1 MFLFKKNDSIGKYVV
16 VFPHKEGNYA
26 QTYRVKDENGKVK
39 FLKLIFMEKLD
50 VYQYDKDGQVIE
62 VELASSLNHM
72 NLCSFVDSGKLE
84 RDGHQLLYVVT
95 EYVRGENLNDRL
107 YRSGTLSPMEIR
119 QVMSALLSAIT
130 FIHTLDRP
138 VIHNEI
144 TVENIMLDTVGN
156 LNNLKLIDFGAA
168 RYADLKPDTNSWHG
182 QNLYYVASE
191 RFFGDGSVRSDLFSV
206 GVVLYKLI
214 FGIMPWE
221 VNLAGLTLQ
230 EQVQAIVEKRN
241 EPLAMPNIQIM
252 EMDNDLLKVMVKALA
267 PNPNQRF
274 ASAKDFL
281 DAIEGKIEIGTP
293 PIPITPVNK
302 AKEKSEIQP
311 KHGNGF
317 ADVAGMSEIKSIMQK
332 KIINILKNP
341 QKAERLR
348 IQIPN
353 GMLLYGPP
361 GCGKSFIA
369 EKFAEE
375 AGYNYVLIKSSD
387 LASIYVHGSQEKIG
401 ALFEDARKNAPTI
414 LNFDEFEALVPN
426 RSNINN
432 ASESGEVNEF
442 LSQLNNCG
450 RDRIFVIATS
460 NRPDLIDPAVLR
472 KGRMDMVIYIPV
484 PNKDARK
491 GIFEIQMKD
500 RPTSGEIDYDHL
512 SAMTENYVAS
522 DIAYIVNDAA
532 IRAFEDDANITQALL
547 EDVINENNPSI
558 SREVLDQYVRMRDKI
573 EKCQEEKPT
582 IGFVISDASKK
593 TNSTN

>member
-1 MFLFKKNDSIGKYVV
+1 MFLFKKNDNIGKYVV
-16 VFPHKEGNYA
+16 VFPHKEGSYA

-39 FLKLIFMEKLD
+39 FLKLIFMEELE
-50 VYQYDKDGQVIE
+50 VYQYDKDGQVNE

-95 EYVRGENLNDRL
+95 EYVKGENLNDRL
-107 YRSGTLSPMEIR
+107 YRGGTLSPMEIR
-119 QVMSALLSAIT
+119 QVMSALLSAIN

-144 TVENIMLDTVGN
+144 TVENILLDTVGN

-168 RYADLKPDTNSWHG
+168 RYADLKPDTESWHG
-182 QNLYYVASE
+182 QNLYYVAPE
-191 RFFGDGSVRSDLFSV
+191 RFFGDGSVRSDLFSA

-221 VNLAGLTLQ
+221 TNLAGLTLQ

-241 EPLAMPNIQIM
+241 GPLSLPNIQIM
-252 EMDNDLLKVMVKALA
+252 EMDNDLLKIMVKALA
-267 PNPNQRF
+267 PDSKQRF
-274 ASAKDFL
+274 ASAQEFL
-281 DAIEGKIEIGTP
+281 DAIERKIEIDAP
-293 PIPITPVNK
+293 PISMTRVNQTE
-302 AKEKSEIQP
+302 EKSKMQP

-332 KIINILKNP
+332 KIINILKDP
-341 QKAERLR
+341 QKAERFK

-375 AGYNYVLIKSSD
+375 AGYNYVFIKSSD

-401 ALFEDARKNAPTI
+401 ALFEEARKNAPTI

-426 RSNINN
+426 RSKINN
-432 ASESGEVNEF
+432 SSESGEVNEF
-442 LSQLNNCG
+442 LSQMNNCG
-450 RDRIFVIATS
+450 KDRIFIIASS
-460 NRPDLIDPAVLR
+460 NRPDLIDPAILR
-472 KGRMDMVIYIPV
+472 KGRMDKIIYIPV
-484 PNKDARK
+484 PDKEARQ
-491 GIFEIQMKD
+491 GIFEIHMKD
-500 RPTSGEIDYDHL
+500 RPASGDIDYSRLAD
-512 SAMTENYVAS
+512 MTENFVAS

-532 IRAFEDDANITQALL
+532 TRAFEDDVDITQSLL
-547 EDVINENNPSI
+547 EEVISENNPSV
-558 SREVLDQYVRMRDKI
+558 SSNDLKAYEEMRKKM
-573 EKCQEEKPT
+573 EEPGVKQERPR
-582 IGFVISDASKK
+582 IGFVQ
-593 TNSTN
+593 N

>member
-1 MFLFKKNDSIGKYVV
+1 MFLFKKNDNIGKYVV
-16 VFPHKEGNYA
+16 VFPHKEGSYA

-39 FLKLIFMEKLD
+39 FLKLIFMEELE

-95 EYVRGENLNDRL
+95 EYVKGENLNDRL
-107 YRSGTLSPMEIR
+107 YRGGTLSPMEIR
-119 QVMSALLSAIT
+119 QVMSALLSAIN
-130 FIHTLDRP
+130 FIHTLERP

-168 RYADLKPDTNSWHG
+168 RYADLKPDTKSWHG

-191 RFFGDGSVRSDLFSV
+191 RFFGDGCVRSDLFSA

-221 VNLAGLTLQ
+221 ANLAGLTLQ

-241 EPLAMPNIQIM
+241 GPLSLPNIQIM
-252 EMDNDLLKVMVKALA
+252 EIDNDLLKVMVKALA

-274 ASAKDFL
+274 ASAKEFL
-281 DAIEGKIEIGTP
+281 DAIERKIEIDAP
-293 PIPITPVNK
+293 PISMTRVNQTE
-302 AKEKSEIQP
+302 EKSKIQP
-311 KHGNGF
+311 KRGNGF
-317 ADVAGMSEIKSIMQK
+317 ADVAGMNEIKSIMQK

-341 QKAERLR
+341 QKAERFK

-375 AGYNYVLIKSSD
+375 AGYNYVFVKSSD

-401 ALFEDARKNAPTI
+401 ALFDEARKNAPTI

-426 RSNINN
+426 RSKINN
-432 ASESGEVNEF
+432 SSESGEVNEF
-442 LSQLNNCG
+442 LSQMNNCG
-450 RDRIFVIATS
+450 KDRIFVIASS
-460 NRPDLIDPAVLR
+460 NRPDLIDPAILR
-472 KGRMDMVIYIPV
+472 KGRMDKVIFIPV
-484 PNKDARK
+484 PDKEARQ
-491 GIFEIQMKD
+491 GIFKIHMKD
-500 RPTSGEIDYDHL
+500 RPASDDIDYARL
-512 SAMTENYVAS
+512 AEMTENFVAS

-532 IRAFEDDANITQALL
+532 TRAFEDDVDITQSLL
-547 EDVINENNPSI
+547 EEVIKENNPSV
-558 SREVLDQYVRMRDKI
+558 SSSDLQSYEQMRKKM
-573 EKCQEEKPT
+573 ESSGVEPERRR
-582 IGFVISDASKK
+582 IGFVQ
-593 TNSTN
+593 

>member
-1 MFLFKKNDSIGKYVV
+1 MFLFKKNDRIGKYVV
-16 VFPHKEGNYA
+16 VFPHKEGSYA
-26 QTYRVKDENGKVK
+26 QTYRVKDEYGKVK
-39 FLKLIFMEKLD
+39 FLKLIFMEELE

-84 RDGHQLLYVVT
+84 RDGHQLLYIVT
-95 EYVRGENLNDRL
+95 EYVKGENLNDRL
-107 YRSGTLSPMEIR
+107 YRGGSLSPMEIR
-119 QVMSALLSAIT
+119 QVMSALLSAIN

-168 RYADLKPDTNSWHG
+168 RYADLKPDTKSWHG

-191 RFFGDGSVRSDLFSV
+191 RFFGDGSTRSDLFSA

-221 VNLAGLTLQ
+221 TNIAGMTLQ

-241 EPLAMPNIQIM
+241 GPLALPNIQIL

-267 PNPNQRF
+267 PDPNQRF
-274 ASAKDFL
+274 ATAQEFL
-281 DAIEGKIEIGTP
+281 DAIERKIEIDAP
-293 PIPITPVNK
+293 PISMTRVNQTE
-302 AKEKSEIQP
+302 EKSKMQP
-311 KHGNGF
+311 KQGNGF

-332 KIINILKNP
+332 KIINILKDP
-341 QKAERLR
+341 QKAERFK

-375 AGYNYVLIKSSD
+375 AGYNYVFIKSSD

-401 ALFEDARKNAPTI
+401 ALFEEARKNAPTI

-426 RSNINN
+426 RSKINN
-432 ASESGEVNEF
+432 SSESGEVNEF
-442 LSQLNNCG
+442 LSQMNNCG
-450 RDRIFVIATS
+450 KDRIFIIASS
-460 NRPDLIDPAVLR
+460 NRPDLIDPAILR
-472 KGRMDMVIYIPV
+472 KGRMDKVIFIPV
-484 PNKDARK
+484 PDKEARQ
-491 GIFEIQMKD
+491 GIFEIHMKD
-500 RPTSGEIDYDHL
+500 RPASSDIDYARL
-512 SAMTENYVAS
+512 AELTENFVAS

-532 IRAFEDDANITQALL
+532 TRAFEDDVDITQSLL
-547 EDVINENNPSI
+547 EEVIKENNPSV
-558 SREVLDQYVRMRDKI
+558 SPSELKSYEEMRK
-573 EKCQEEKPT
+573 KMEEPGVKEERRR
-582 IGFVISDASKK
+582 IGFVQ
-593 TNSTN
+593 N

>member
-1 MFLFKKNDSIGKYVV
+1 MFLFKKNDNIGKYVV
-16 VFPHKEGNYA
+16 VFPHKEGCYA

-39 FLKLIFMEKLD
+39 FLKLIFMEELE

-95 EYVRGENLNDRL
+95 EYVKGENLNDRL
-107 YRSGTLSPMEIR
+107 YRGGTLSPMEIR
-119 QVMSALLSAIT
+119 QVMSALLSAIN
-130 FIHTLDRP
+130 FIHTLERP

-168 RYADLKPDTNSWHG
+168 RYADLKPDSKSWHG

-191 RFFGDGSVRSDLFSV
+191 RFFGDGSVSSDLFSA

-221 VNLAGLTLQ
+221 ANLAGLTLQ

-241 EPLAMPNIQIM
+241 GPLSLPNIQIM

-267 PNPNQRF
+267 PDPNQRF
-274 ASAKDFL
+274 ASAKEFL
-281 DAIEGKIEIGTP
+281 DAIERKIEIDAP
-293 PIPITPVNK
+293 PISMTRVNQTE
-302 AKEKSEIQP
+302 EKSKIQP

-317 ADVAGMSEIKSIMQK
+317 ADVAGMNEIKSIMQK
-332 KIINILKNP
+332 KIINILKDP
-341 QKAERLR
+341 QKAERFK

-375 AGYNYVLIKSSD
+375 AGYNYVFVKSSD

-401 ALFEDARKNAPTI
+401 ALFDEARKNAPTI

-426 RSNINN
+426 RSKINN
-432 ASESGEVNEF
+432 SSESGEVNEF
-442 LSQLNNCG
+442 LSQMNNCG
-450 RDRIFVIATS
+450 KDRIFVIASS
-460 NRPDLIDPAVLR
+460 NRPDLIDPAILR
-472 KGRMDMVIYIPV
+472 KGRMDKVIFIPV
-484 PNKDARK
+484 PDKEARQ
-491 GIFEIQMKD
+491 GIFKIHMKD
-500 RPTSGEIDYDHL
+500 RPASDDIDYVRL
-512 SAMTENYVAS
+512 AEMTENFVAS

-532 IRAFEDDANITQALL
+532 TRAFEDDVDITQSLL
-547 EDVINENNPSI
+547 EEVIKENNPSV
-558 SREVLDQYVRMRDKI
+558 SSSDLKFYEQMRKKM
-573 EKCQEEKPT
+573 ESSGVETERRR
-582 IGFVISDASKK
+582 IGFVQ
-593 TNSTN
+593 

>member
-1 MFLFKKNDSIGKYVV
+1 MFLFKKNDNIGKYVV
-16 VFPHKEGNYA
+16 VFPHKEGSYA

-39 FLKLIFMEKLD
+39 FLKLIFMEELE

-95 EYVRGENLNDRL
+95 EYVKGENLNDRL
-107 YRSGTLSPMEIR
+107 YRGGILSPMEIR
-119 QVMSALLSAIT
+119 QVMSALLSAIN
-130 FIHTLDRP
+130 FIHTLERP

-168 RYADLKPDTNSWHG
+168 RYADLKPDTKSWHG

-191 RFFGDGSVRSDLFSV
+191 RFFGDGSVHSDLFSA

-221 VNLAGLTLQ
+221 ANLAGLTMQ

-241 EPLAMPNIQIM
+241 GPLSLPNIQIM
-252 EMDNDLLKVMVKALA
+252 EIDNDLLKVMVKALA
-267 PNPNQRF
+267 PDPNQRF
-274 ASAKDFL
+274 ASAKEFL
-281 DAIEGKIEIGTP
+281 DAIEHKIEIDAP
-293 PIPITPVNK
+293 PISMTRVNQTE
-302 AKEKSEIQP
+302 EKSKIQP
-311 KHGNGF
+311 KRGNGF
-317 ADVAGMSEIKSIMQK
+317 ADVAGMNEIKSIMQK
-332 KIINILKNP
+332 KIINILKDP
-341 QKAERLR
+341 QKAERFK

-375 AGYNYVLIKSSD
+375 AGYNYVFVKSSD

-401 ALFEDARKNAPTI
+401 ALFDEARKNAPTI

-426 RSNINN
+426 RSKINN
-432 ASESGEVNEF
+432 SSESGEVNEF
-442 LSQLNNCG
+442 LSQMNNCG
-450 RDRIFVIATS
+450 KDRIFVIASS
-460 NRPDLIDPAVLR
+460 NRPDLIDPAILR
-472 KGRMDMVIYIPV
+472 KGRMDKVIFIPV
-484 PNKDARK
+484 PDKEARQ
-491 GIFEIQMKD
+491 GIFKIHMKD
-500 RPTSGEIDYDHL
+500 RPASDDIDYARL
-512 SAMTENYVAS
+512 AEMTENFVAS

-532 IRAFEDDANITQALL
+532 TRAFEDDVDITQSLL
-547 EDVINENNPSI
+547 EEVIKENNPSV
-558 SREVLDQYVRMRDKI
+558 SSSDLQSYEQMRKKM
-573 EKCQEEKPT
+573 ESSGVEPERRR
-582 IGFVISDASKK
+582 IGFVQ
-593 TNSTN
+593 

>member
-1 MFLFKKNDSIGKYVV
+1 MFLFKKNDNIGKYVV
-16 VFPHKEGNYA
+16 VFPHKEGSYA

-39 FLKLIFMEKLD
+39 FLKLIFMEELE

-95 EYVRGENLNDRL
+95 EYVKGENLNDRL
-107 YRSGTLSPMEIR
+107 YRGGILSPMEIR
-119 QVMSALLSAIT
+119 QIMSALLSAIN
-130 FIHTLDRP
+130 FIHTLERP

-168 RYADLKPDTNSWHG
+168 RYADLKPDTKSWHS
-182 QNLYYVASE
+182 QNLYYVSSE
-191 RFFGDGSVRSDLFSV
+191 RFFGDGSVRSDLFSA

-221 VNLAGLTLQ
+221 ANLAGLTLQ
-230 EQVQAIVEKRN
+230 EQVQAIVEKRKG
-241 EPLAMPNIQIM
+241 PLALPNIQIM
-252 EMDNDLLKVMVKALA
+252 EMDNDLLKIMVKALA
-267 PNPNQRF
+267 PDPNQRF
-274 ASAKDFL
+274 ASAKEFL
-281 DAIEGKIEIGTP
+281 DAIERKIEIDAP
-293 PIPITPVNK
+293 PISMTRVNQTE
-302 AKEKSEIQP
+302 EKSKIQP

-332 KIINILKNP
+332 KIINVLKDP
-341 QKAERLR
+341 QKAERFK

-375 AGYNYVLIKSSD
+375 AGYNYVFVKSSD

-401 ALFEDARKNAPTI
+401 ALFDEARKNAPTI

-426 RSNINN
+426 RSKINN
-432 ASESGEVNEF
+432 SSESGEVNEF
-442 LSQLNNCG
+442 LSQMNNCG
-450 RDRIFVIATS
+450 KDRIFVIASS
-460 NRPDLIDPAVLR
+460 NRPDLIDPAILR
-472 KGRMDMVIYIPV
+472 KGRMDNVIYIPV
-484 PNKDARK
+484 PDKEARQ
-491 GIFEIQMKD
+491 GIFIIHMKD
-500 RPTSGEIDYDHL
+500 RPASDDIDYVRL
-512 SAMTENYVAS
+512 AEMTENFVAS

-532 IRAFEDDANITQALL
+532 TRAFEDDVDITQSLL
-547 EDVINENNPSI
+547 EEVIKENNPSV
-558 SREVLDQYVRMRDKI
+558 STSDLQSYEQMRKKM
-573 EKCQEEKPT
+573 ESSCVEPQRRR
-582 IGFVISDASKK
+582 IGFVQ
-593 TNSTN
+593 

>member
-16 VFPHKEGNYA
+16 VFPHKEGSYA
-26 QTYRVKDENGKVK
+26 QTYRVKDEYGKVK
-39 FLKLIFMEKLD
+39 FLKLIFMEELE

-95 EYVRGENLNDRL
+95 EYVKGENLNDRL
-107 YRSGTLSPMEIR
+107 YRGGTLSPMEIR
-119 QVMSALLSAIT
+119 QVMSALLSAIN
-130 FIHTLDRP
+130 FIHTLERP

-168 RYADLKPDTNSWHG
+168 RYADLKPDTKSWHG

-191 RFFGDGSVRSDLFSV
+191 RFFGDGSVGSDLFSA

-221 VNLAGLTLQ
+221 TNLAGLTLQ

-241 EPLAMPNIQIM
+241 GPLSLPNIQIM
-252 EMDNDLLKVMVKALA
+252 EMDNDLLKIMVKALA
-267 PNPNQRF
+267 PDPNQRF
-274 ASAKDFL
+274 ASAKEFL
-281 DAIEGKIEIGTP
+281 DAIERKTEIDAP
-293 PIPITPVNK
+293 PISMTRVNQTE
-302 AKEKSEIQP
+302 EKSKIQP

-317 ADVAGMSEIKSIMQK
+317 ADVAGMNEIKSIMQK
-332 KIINILKNP
+332 KIINILKDP
-341 QKAERLR
+341 QKAERFK

-375 AGYNYVLIKSSD
+375 AGYNYVFVKSSD

-401 ALFEDARKNAPTI
+401 ALFDEARKNAPTI

-426 RSNINN
+426 RSKINN
-432 ASESGEVNEF
+432 SSESGEVNEF
-442 LSQLNNCG
+442 LSQMNNCG
-450 RDRIFVIATS
+450 KDRIFVIASS
-460 NRPDLIDPAVLR
+460 NRPDLIDPAILR
-472 KGRMDMVIYIPV
+472 KGRMDKVIFIPV
-484 PNKDARK
+484 PDKEARQ
-491 GIFEIQMKD
+491 GIFEIHMKD
-500 RPTSGEIDYDHL
+500 RPASDDIDYSRL
-512 SAMTENYVAS
+512 AEMTENFVAS

-532 IRAFEDDANITQALL
+532 TRAFEDDVEITQALL
-547 EDVINENNPSI
+547 EEVIKENNPSV
-558 SREVLDQYVRMRDKI
+558 SSSDLQSYEQMRKKM
-573 EKCQEEKPT
+573 ESSGVEPLRRR
-582 IGFVISDASKK
+582 IGFVQ
-593 TNSTN
+593 N

>member
-16 VFPHKEGNYA
+16 VFPHKEGSYA
-26 QTYRVKDENGKVK
+26 QTYRVKDEYGKVK
-39 FLKLIFMEKLD
+39 FLKLIFMEELE

-84 RDGHQLLYVVT
+84 KDGHQLLYIVT
-95 EYVRGENLNDRL
+95 EYVKGENLNDRL
-107 YRSGTLSPMEIR
+107 YRGGSLSPMEIR
-119 QVMSALLSAIT
+119 QVMSALLSAIN

-168 RYADLKPDTNSWHG
+168 RYADLKPDTKSWHG

-191 RFFGDGSVRSDLFSV
+191 RFFGDGSTRSDLFSA

-221 VNLAGLTLQ
+221 TNIAGMTLQ

-241 EPLAMPNIQIM
+241 GPLALPNIQIL
-252 EMDNDLLKVMVKALA
+252 EMDNNLLKVMVKALA
-267 PNPNQRF
+267 PDPNQRF
-274 ASAKDFL
+274 ATAQEFL
-281 DAIEGKIEIGTP
+281 DAIERKIEIDAP
-293 PIPITPVNK
+293 PISMTRVNQTE
-302 AKEKSEIQP
+302 EKSKMQP
-311 KHGNGF
+311 KQGNGF
-317 ADVAGMSEIKSIMQK
+317 ADVAGMSEIKAIMQK
-332 KIINILKNP
+332 KIINILKDP
-341 QKAERLR
+341 QKAERFK

-375 AGYNYVLIKSSD
+375 AGYNYVFIKSSD

-401 ALFEDARKNAPTI
+401 ALFEEARKNAPTI

-426 RSNINN
+426 RSKINN
-432 ASESGEVNEF
+432 SSESGEVNEF
-442 LSQLNNCG
+442 LSQMNNCG
-450 RDRIFVIATS
+450 KDRIFIIASS
-460 NRPDLIDPAVLR
+460 NRPDLIDPAILR
-472 KGRMDMVIYIPV
+472 KGRMDKVIFIPV
-484 PNKDARK
+484 PDKEARM
-491 GIFEIQMKD
+491 GIFEIHMKD
-500 RPTSGEIDYDHL
+500 RPASGDIDYARL
-512 SAMTENYVAS
+512 AELTENFVAS

-532 IRAFEDDANITQALL
+532 TRAFEDDVDITQSLL
-547 EDVINENNPSI
+547 EEVIKENNPSV
-558 SREVLDQYVRMRDKI
+558 SSSDLKSYEQMRKKM
-573 EKCQEEKPT
+573 ESSGVEPERRR
-582 IGFVISDASKK
+582 IGFVQ
-593 TNSTN
+593 

>member
-1 MFLFKKNDSIGKYVV
+1 MFLFKKNDNIGKYVV
-16 VFPHKEGNYA
+16 VFPHKEGSYA

-39 FLKLIFMEKLD
+39 FLKLIFMEELE

-95 EYVRGENLNDRL
+95 EYVKGENLNDRL
-107 YRSGTLSPMEIR
+107 YRGGTLSLMEIR
-119 QVMSALLSAIT
+119 QVMSALLSAIN
-130 FIHTLDRP
+130 FIHTLERP

-168 RYADLKPDTNSWHG
+168 RYADLKPDTKSWHG

-191 RFFGDGSVRSDLFSV
+191 RFIGDGSVRSDLFSA

-221 VNLAGLTLQ
+221 ANLAGLTLQ

-241 EPLAMPNIQIM
+241 GPLSLPNIQIM
-252 EMDNDLLKVMVKALA
+252 EIDNDLLKVMVKALA
-267 PNPNQRF
+267 PDPNQRF
-274 ASAKDFL
+274 ASAKEFL
-281 DAIEGKIEIGTP
+281 DAIERKIEIDAP
-293 PIPITPVNK
+293 PISMTRVNQTE
-302 AKEKSEIQP
+302 EKSKIQP
-311 KHGNGF
+311 KRGNGF
-317 ADVAGMSEIKSIMQK
+317 ADVAGMNEIKSIMQK

-341 QKAERLR
+341 QKAERFK

-375 AGYNYVLIKSSD
+375 AGYNYVFVKSSD

-401 ALFEDARKNAPTI
+401 ALFDEARKNAPTI

-426 RSNINN
+426 RSKINN
-432 ASESGEVNEF
+432 SSESGEVNEF
-442 LSQLNNCG
+442 LSQMNNCG
-450 RDRIFVIATS
+450 KDRIFVIASS
-460 NRPDLIDPAVLR
+460 NRPDLIDPAILR
-472 KGRMDMVIYIPV
+472 KGRMDKVIFIPV
-484 PNKDARK
+484 PDKEARQ
-491 GIFEIQMKD
+491 GIFKIHMKD
-500 RPTSGEIDYDHL
+500 RPASDDIDYARL
-512 SAMTENYVAS
+512 AEMTENFVAS

-532 IRAFEDDANITQALL
+532 TRAFEDDVDITQSLL
-547 EDVINENNPSI
+547 EEVIKENNPSV
-558 SREVLDQYVRMRDKI
+558 SSSDLQSYEQMRKKM
-573 EKCQEEKPT
+573 ESSGVEPERRR
-582 IGFVISDASKK
+582 IGFVQ
-593 TNSTN
+593 